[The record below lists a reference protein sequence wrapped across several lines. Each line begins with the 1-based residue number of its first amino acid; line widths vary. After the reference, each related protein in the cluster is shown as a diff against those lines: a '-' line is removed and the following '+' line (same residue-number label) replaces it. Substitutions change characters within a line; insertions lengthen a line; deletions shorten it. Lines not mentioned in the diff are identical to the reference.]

1 MPMKKYFLRIDES
14 QHNQIKRYA
23 KLTRRSVPGAYR
35 FIIQEFFKEFP
46 KGVAKIKIKLPE

>member
-1 MPMKKYFLRIDES
+1 MKKYFLRIDES

-46 KGVAKIKIKLPE
+46 KGVAKMKIKLPE